1 MEPNPSGES
10 AMAKFKTHFELG
22 VGDLQL
28 IEKGLR
34 LRLSELART
43 VVDIENGDLRVRE
56 TDKSAKAT
64 QEITA
69 IRDLMGR
76 LHHQKIWY
84 EPDDYAP
91 RG

>member
-1 MEPNPSGES
+1 
-10 AMAKFKTHFELG
+10 MAKYRTHFELG
-22 VGDLQL
+22 VDDLEL

-34 LRLSELART
+34 IRLSELART

-56 TDKSAKAT
+56 TDKTADAT
-64 QEITA
+64 EEIAA

-84 EPDDYAP
+84 EPEDYVP

>member
-1 MEPNPSGES
+1 MELNPSGES

-64 QEITA
+64 
-69 IRDLMGR
+69 
-76 LHHQKIWY
+76 
-84 EPDDYAP
+84 
-91 RG
+91 